1 MTASPAVTIEYTGK
15 IAIVT
20 LDKPKKLNSLSHD
33 DYYSLTA
40 VLREIARKD
49 EISVTLLIGKGRF
62 FSAGADIR
70 SKSPNDLGGVDI
82 RRYWLP
88 ALVVNNIDL
97 ADAFYSH
104 PKILVTALNGPFIGL
119 SAALVTHS
127 DLIFATPE
135 IFLLTP
141 FSSLGIVT
149 EGGSSIALA
158 RRMGLSKAK
167 EALLFSRRIS
177 IENLKQI
184 GFVNQ
189 VLETAGEDEFKQRVL
204 EEIHSY
210 FGDNLNSS
218 SVLEI
223 KKLLREP
230 GDREFNAQAVK
241 EFFGGLRRFAE
252 GIPQAEFEKIASGAK
267 KHKL

>member
-1 MTASPAVTIEYTGK
+1 MSANHAVSAEYEGK

-20 LDKPKKLNSLSHD
+20 LDKPKKLNALSHD
-33 DYYSLTA
+33 DYYHLAT
-40 VLREIARKD
+40 VLRGIAQKD
-49 EISVTLLIGKGRF
+49 TVLVTLLIGTGRF
-62 FSAGADIR
+62 FSAGADVR
-70 SKSPNDLGGVDI
+70 GQSPDDLGGVDI

-104 PKILVTALNGPFIGL
+104 PKILVTALNGPVIGL
-119 SAALVTHS
+119 SAALIAHS

-135 IFLLTP
+135 TYLLTP
-141 FSSLGIVT
+141 FSSLGLVT
-149 EGGSSIALA
+149 EGGSSIAFA

-167 EALLFSRRIS
+167 EALLFSRRIN
-177 IENLKQI
+177 IEELKQT
-184 GFVNQ
+184 GFVNR
-189 VLETAGEDEFKQRVL
+189 VLDTAGAGQFKGRVL
-204 EEIHSY
+204 QEIHSY
-210 FGDNLNSS
+210 LGDHLNGSS
-218 SVLEI
+218 MLEI

-230 GDREFNAQAVK
+230 GDRDFNAQAAR

-252 GIPQAEFEKIASGAK
+252 GIPQAEFKKIASGAK